1 MAQHGIGVIGC
12 GGIAMGR
19 HIPGYQG
26 LGDMADVLA
35 ACDPSQ
41 EALAAAREKHGIQRL
56 YASLDELLA
65 DDGID
70 IVSVCTPPDVR
81 ESVVIPA
88 VRSGRHALVEK
99 PFSWRLPEA
108 IRMVEAAEAAG
119 VKLAVN
125 QNFRWKEIT
134 AKAKEIAD
142 SGDLGDLLFV
152 GEEFFTWRDHDT
164 AWRSWVEQLE
174 ISVYSIHCIDRVR
187 WLAGR
192 NAESVY
198 CATSHSPAHAAR
210 GETFSATTIQFGGE
224 FIGRVTASWCARGMR
239 ANQFRVDGTEGSLL
253 AKESGEVWVQMAD
266 GEPEQ
271 VLDVDPDF
279 TPTFGEC
286 MRLLIQGIDGGT
298 EPPHSGR
305 DNLKTMEIVDGAY
318 RAAAAGQAMKLH
330 GSF

>member
-1 MAQHGIGVIGC
+1 MAKHGIGVVGC

-19 HIPGYQG
+19 HIPGYQR
-26 LGDMADVLA
+26 LGELAEVLA
-35 ACDPSQ
+35 VCDPRPD
-41 EALAAAREKHGIQRL
+41 ALAAAREKHGIQRL
-56 YASLDELLA
+56 YESLDQLLA

-81 ESVVIPA
+81 ESVVVPA
-88 VRSGRHALVEK
+88 AASGRHLLVEK
-99 PFSWRLPEA
+99 PFSWRLPES

-125 QNFRWKEIT
+125 QNFRWKQVT
-134 AKAKEIAD
+134 AKVREIVD
-142 SGDLGDLLFV
+142 SGDLGELLLV
-152 GEEFFTWRDHDT
+152 GEEFFTWRDHDSG
-164 AWRSWVEQLE
+164 WRSEVEQLE

-210 GETFSATTIQFGGE
+210 GETLSATTIQFQGDL
-224 FIGRVTASWCARGMR
+224 IGRVTASWCARGMR
-239 ANQFRVDGTEGSLL
+239 VNEFRVDGTKGSVL
-253 AKESGEVWVQMAD
+253 AQESGKVWLQMAD
-266 GEPEQ
+266 SEPER
-271 VLDVDPDF
+271 VLNVEPDF
-279 TPTFGEC
+279 TATFGES
-286 MRLLIQGIDGGT
+286 MRRLIEAIDSGT

-318 RAAAAGQAMKLH
+318 RAAAASQVIKLQ
-330 GSF
+330 GTL